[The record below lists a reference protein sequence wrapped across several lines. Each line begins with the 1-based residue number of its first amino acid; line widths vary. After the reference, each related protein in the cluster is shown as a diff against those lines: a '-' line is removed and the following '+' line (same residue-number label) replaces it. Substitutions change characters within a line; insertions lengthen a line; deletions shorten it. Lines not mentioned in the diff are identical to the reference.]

1 MGLFS
6 KKYCCICGEKVG
18 LLGGLKLKDGDLC
31 KECKKKLSPFFDDGK
46 ESTIE
51 DIKKQLAYREEN
63 YKQLDSLEIN
73 KIYGEFGVILIDEK
87 NKKFVAITD
96 TSDGLFKD
104 QKIVKGIEDVKD
116 KNPDIIDF
124 KDIQDVEVKIIQTNR
139 EEKQT
144 INGEQVS
151 YDPKHYTYMIG
162 FDIIIRVNHPY
173 IKTMR
178 ISIKN
183 GTVQIYN
190 EGLRA
195 KDDYITGFVKDT
207 LGLKRIENKE
217 VHYEIHFDNLTIKT
231 LVDKAMQEMPDYS
244 YGFKCSLKNYEHIKE
259 YAYYLA
265 LCDEIKTTLLGL

>member
-6 KKYCCICGEKVG
+6 KKNCCLCGEKVG

-51 DIKKQLAYREEN
+51 DIKKQIEAREEN
-63 YKQLDSLEIN
+63 YKKLDDLQIN
-73 KIYGEFGVILIDEK
+73 KIYGEFGVILIDET
-87 NKKFVAITD
+87 NRKFVALKD
-96 TSDGLFKD
+96 TSDGLFKSP
-104 QKIVKGIEDVKD
+104 KPVNSIEDVKD

-124 KDIQDVEVKIIQTNR
+124 NQIEDVEVKVIQTNR

-144 INGEQVS
+144 INGQQVS

-162 FDIIIRVNHPY
+162 YNIIIKLNHPY

-178 ISIKN
+178 IDIKN

-190 EGLRA
+190 EGLRRQ
-195 KDDYITGFVKDT
+195 DDYIRGFVKDK
-207 LGLKRIENKE
+207 LGLPRIENKA
-217 VHYEIHFDNLTIKT
+217 VHYDNLTIHN
-231 LVDKAMQEMPDYS
+231 LVEKAMQIMPDYS
-244 YGFKCSLKNYEHIKE
+244 YGFKCTLKNYDNIKE

-265 LCDEIKTTLLGL
+265 LCDEIRESLLNK